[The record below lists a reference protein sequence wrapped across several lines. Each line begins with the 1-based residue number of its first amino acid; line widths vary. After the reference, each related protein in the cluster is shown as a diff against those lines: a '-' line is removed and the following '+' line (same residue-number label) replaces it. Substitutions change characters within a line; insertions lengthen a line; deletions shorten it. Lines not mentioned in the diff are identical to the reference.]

1 MKNDKIKGK
10 NCDIDQVKF
19 LENKSKRDKSS
30 HMGRKW
36 KPYKYMT
43 YEEKK
48 RLADKESLKD
58 HMRQVRIM

>member
-10 NCDIDQVKF
+10 NCDIDHTKF
-19 LENKSKRDKSS
+19 LENKRKRDNNI
-30 HMGRKW
+30 GRKW

-48 RLADKESLKD
+48 RLADKAALKD
-58 HMRQVRIM
+58 HMRQVKLM

>member
-10 NCDIDQVKF
+10 NCDKDHTKF
-19 LENKSKRDKSS
+19 LENKRKRDINI
-30 HMGRKW
+30 GRKW

-48 RLADKESLKD
+48 RLADKEALKD
-58 HMRQVRIM
+58 HMRQVKIK